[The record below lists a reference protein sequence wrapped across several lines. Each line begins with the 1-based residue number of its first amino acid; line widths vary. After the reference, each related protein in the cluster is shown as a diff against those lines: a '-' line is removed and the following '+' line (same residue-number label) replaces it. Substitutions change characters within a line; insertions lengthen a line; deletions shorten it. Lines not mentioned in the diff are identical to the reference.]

1 MVTQVSRIRDLTPLW
16 EAMRQIIDAMKNSM
30 EDVNFTTDA
39 RAVYGQPYGQGYGRA
54 LYSKYVGNEDDFFDH
69 LYKMFSIKRVSAARM
84 INSKGNGR
92 GAISEIMISN
102 VANAY

>member
-1 MVTQVSRIRDLTPLW
+1 VASNSDPLNV
-16 EAMRQIIDAMKNSM
+16 D
-30 EDVNFTTDA
+30 
-39 RAVYGQPYGQGYGRA
+39 
-54 LYSKYVGNEDDFFDH
+54 NEDDFFDH

>member
-1 MVTQVSRIRDLTPLW
+1 MYYFDPPYRPLTETSAFTSYAKDGFDDTEQMRLRDFC
-16 EAMRQIIDAMKNSM
+16 EQITKHKSLFVASNS
-30 EDVNFTTDA
+30 DPQNVDN
-39 RAVYGQPYGQGYGRA
+39 G
-54 LYSKYVGNEDDFFDH
+54 DDFFDH

-102 VANAY
+102 VANVY